1 MSYITYAHNL
11 EKKRKPLF
19 VLFVL
24 CMLFALAGI
33 FQLQIN
39 PDMMIFMPDNSLA
52 KDSMDEMETVFGS
65 ADELLILLHTHS
77 DTLDA
82 ETQLKLKA
90 VYDTLGQQVDAL
102 MIMGPVGA
110 DGGINEL
117 SMSGDIST
125 LIQSE
130 EEWLAFFSLFT
141 EDALSRRQI
150 KDLKKSL
157 DNIDADYRM
166 TGTSFLQ
173 TRLVD
178 YVIQILC
185 YLPFLAI
192 FLIFNVFRLQMRSL
206 KATFMAVLPAVIG
219 AAWALGLAGWSGRQV
234 SIITAIAPIFTIVIG
249 SADGLHFVS
258 HYLEAISR
266 GKDKKTAVA
275 DTLSMVGIPMI
286 ITTLTSM
293 GGFLSLLIMK
303 TSAIRDLALFT
314 SIGILLAGIATW
326 FVLPLILINKVQFKK
341 SISKPFVSAEMF
353 KKTWGLPAYLISAGL
368 IIVGL
373 LGFSSVST
381 EFNQLSMFKQSTDVY
396 ESAEEISAAQGGN
409 LPVSIF
415 VQSDKSL
422 TNSDLR
428 HEMEILT
435 DTLSQYGKVISP
447 FSIINSIME
456 SPQFR
461 MMSYFSSQEES
472 VAKILSASGLPASF
486 SMDLENK
493 AAKITVL
500 MFDPGYE
507 NLDAIKKL
515 TDRSEHAGLSLR
527 PTGMLYVMEDLNR
540 QMMQNLKSTLLL
552 SLCIMLFLL
561 MLTFRRIIPA
571 IISMIPISIT
581 MLVLY
586 GFLGLT
592 GISLSVVTA
601 TIFSITVGVGIDY
614 AVHFTSIAIQFQ
626 DEEKAF
632 RYSSRP
638 IMANAL
644 GLAVG
649 MSALLFTPLTIHM
662 DMSIM
667 MWLTMI
673 LSMFLSLSLLPTLLK
688 LYFKLRRKKISPNP
702 EK

>member
-1 MSYITYAHNL
+1 MSYISYAHTL

-19 VLFVL
+19 VLFIL
-24 CMLFALAGI
+24 CMLFALTGI
-33 FQLQIN
+33 LQLQVN
-39 PDMMIFMPDNSLA
+39 PDMMIFMPDNSPS
-52 KDSMDEMETVFGS
+52 KDTMDDMEAVFGS
-65 ADELLILLHTHS
+65 ADELIILYHTHS
-77 DTLDA
+77 DTLNE
-82 ETQLKLKA
+82 ETQKKLKA
-90 VYDTLGQQVDAL
+90 VYDTLQQSVDEL
-102 MIMGPVGA
+102 LIMGPVGA
-110 DGGINEL
+110 DGEIADFSFSDE
-117 SMSGDIST
+117 IST
-125 LIQSE
+125 LIQNE
-130 EEWLAFFSLFT
+130 NEWLGFFSLFT
-141 EDALSRRQI
+141 EDALSRSQI

-157 DNIDADYRM
+157 DNMDADYRM

-206 KATFMAVLPAVIG
+206 KATFMAVLPAVVG

-258 HYLEAISR
+258 HYLEALSR

-275 DTLSMVGIPMI
+275 ETLSMVGIPMI

-293 GGFLSLLIMK
+293 GGFLSLLVMK
-303 TSAIRDLALFT
+303 TSAIRDLAIFT

-326 FVLPLILINKVQFKK
+326 FVLPLILINKVHFNKRL
-341 SISKPFVSAEMF
+341 SKPFISSDMF

-368 IIVGL
+368 IIAGL
-373 LGFSSVST
+373 AGFSSVST
-381 EFNQLSMFKQSTDVY
+381 EFNQLSLFKHSTDVY
-396 ESAEEISAAQGGN
+396 ESAEDISRVQGGN

-415 VQSDKSL
+415 VESDKSL
-422 TNSDLR
+422 VDNDLR
-428 HEMEILT
+428 YEMEKLT
-435 DTLSQYGKVISP
+435 DSLKQYGKTISP
-447 FSIINSIME
+447 FSIINTIME

-461 MMSYFSSQEES
+461 MMNYFSPQEES
-472 VAKILSASGLPASF
+472 LDKILSAGGLATSF
-486 SMDLENK
+486 SINLEHK
-493 AAKITVL
+493 AAKITLL
-500 MFDPGYE
+500 MSDPGYE
-507 NLDAIKKL
+507 NLDAIKRI
-515 TDRSEHAGLSLR
+515 TERSEHAGLSLR

-540 QMMQNLKSTLLL
+540 QMMQNLRATLLL
-552 SLCIMLFLL
+552 SLCIMFCLL
-561 MLTFRRIIPA
+561 LLTFRRLIPA
-571 IISMIPISIT
+571 LISMIPISIT

-601 TIFSITVGVGIDY
+601 TIFSITIGVGIDY

-632 RYSSRP
+632 RYASRP

-667 MWLTMI
+667 MWLTMV
-673 LSMFLSLSLLPTLLK
+673 LSMFLSLSLLPTMLK
-688 LYFKLRRKKISPNP
+688 PYFKSCRKKSSLNL